1 MPIVVKR
8 VSQNTASAGQD
19 QGPEFVEVPF
29 ENRVT
34 IVNGQSFHWA
44 ANERRSFADD
54 GVGAAH
60 AAFDG
65 TGVNIVGDTIPFGDS
80 TS

>member
-8 VSQNTASAGQD
+8 VSRNNSEGAN
-19 QGPEFVEVPF
+19 QGPEFVEMPF

-34 IVNGQSFHWA
+34 EVDGQSFHWA

-54 GVGAAH
+54 GIGAAH

-65 TGVNIVGDTIPFGDS
+65 NGVNVVVDNIPFAENR
-80 TS
+80 T

>member
-1 MPIVVKR
+1 M
-8 VSQNTASAGQD
+8 ASGGQD

-34 IVNGQSFHWA
+34 VVDGQEYHWA

-54 GVGAAH
+54 GIGAGH

-65 TGVNIVGDTIPFGDS
+65 AGANIIQDTIPMGDS
-80 TS
+80 SS